1 MTIQTYPAPK
11 SQVTSSFWRYTAT
24 GGETTLTGIDNAGV
38 QLAYLPGQEQVFL
51 NGVLLVRGTDYTAT
65 NGTSIVGLSSLTAG
79 DYIQVTTYSNF
90 TVTNIPVGSISGSIT
105 NLQLANSTFTLG
117 STLINLGDTKNTIAG
132 LTLTSPTINNPTIG
146 TTFST
151 SVPIIVKG
159 AVSQAVNLQE
169 WQDSSANVKA
179 YISSAGNISTTGS
192 ISGGSITGSSLGSSG
207 SISMPNN
214 SNTSTN
220 KLYMAGGD
228 TNHYIYSTGS
238 GGNAMVFGEYGNF
251 SWYNTSTN
259 ASYMNLDS
267 AGNLQ
272 LGSGYSTANS
282 LRFFDIYNQDTNG
295 GSGSIIRLITQQ
307 SSSTS
312 LTSVDMVKYKN
323 GNFIINNNDSAAA
336 ILFGTA
342 GTNRLTINNVGNVGL
357 GLASQ
362 TNPYPSGES
371 TMEINVTQGG
381 QNALWL
387 KNYGGSAASPTET
400 TDWPKAVLAATSYGN
415 FFLQTMLSFNLP
427 GDGIYKTD
435 NSIWNFR
442 LNGVTGGGWDNNLG
456 VNTTT
461 PINTSTGATSGPV
474 GLQLLGPGNLRLGTD
489 GAYNIFFHT
498 NATQQAA
505 INSSGYLLVGYTT
518 SNGAYKLQ
526 VNSQIFATSASIQT
540 SDGRFKE
547 NVNTINNG
555 LQLVDALNP
564 VSFNWKK
571 HNKHNFVEGKTVG
584 FIAQEVQEALKD
596 YEWVN
601 NVIKENKD
609 QETGEEFLGLV
620 DSAIIPLLVSAVKE
634 LSAKVKE
641 LEAK

>member
-38 QLAYLPGQEQVFL
+38 QLAYLPGQEQVYL
-51 NGVLLVRGTDYTAT
+51 NGVMLMRGTDYTAT
-65 NGTSIVGLSSLTAG
+65 NGTSIVGLSPLTAS
-79 DYIQVTTYSNF
+79 DYIQVITYSNF
-90 TVTNIPVGSISGSIT
+90 TVTNIPVGSISGAIT
-105 NLQLANSTFTLG
+105 NLQLANSTFTIG

-132 LTLTSPTINNPTIG
+132 LTLTSPTINNPIVG
-146 TTFST
+146 TQYST
-151 SVPIIVKG
+151 SVPLTVKG
-159 AVSQAVNLQE
+159 ATGQAVNLQE

-267 AGNLQ
+267 GGNLQ

-282 LRFFDIYNQDTNG
+282 LRYFDIYNQDTNG

-312 LTSVDMVKYKN
+312 LTTVDMVKYKN
-323 GNFIINNNDSAAA
+323 GTFVINNNDSAGITA
-336 ILFGTA
+336 FGTA
-342 GTNRLTINNVGNVGL
+342 GTERMRIDSN
-357 GLASQ
+357 
-362 TNPYPSGES
+362 
-371 TMEINVTQGG
+371 
-381 QNALWL
+381 
-387 KNYGGSAASPTET
+387 
-400 TDWPKAVLAATSYGN
+400 
-415 FFLQTMLSFNLP
+415 
-427 GDGIYKTD
+427 
-435 NSIWNFR
+435 
-442 LNGVTGGGWDNNLG
+442 
-456 VNTTT
+456 
-461 PINTSTGATSGPV
+461 
-474 GLQLLGPGNLRLGTD
+474 
-489 GAYNIFFHT
+489 
-498 NATQQAA
+498 
-505 INSSGYLLVGYTT
+505 GYLLIGYTS
-518 SNGAYKLQ
+518 SNGSYKLQ
-526 VNSQIFATSASIQT
+526 VNSQIFATSSSIAT
-540 SDGRFKE
+540 SDAKFKE
-547 NVNTINNG
+547 NVDTIKDG
-555 LQLVDALNP
+555 LSMIDALNP
-564 VSFNWKK
+564 VAFNWKK
-571 HNKHNFVEGKTVG
+571 HDVHNFVEGKTVG

-596 YEWVN
+596 YEWVDN
-601 NVIKENKD
+601 IVKENKNE
-609 QETGEEFLGLV
+609 ETGEEFLGL
-620 DSAIIPLLVSAVKE
+620 AETHIIPLLVSAVKE
-634 LSAKVKE
+634 LSAKVKA